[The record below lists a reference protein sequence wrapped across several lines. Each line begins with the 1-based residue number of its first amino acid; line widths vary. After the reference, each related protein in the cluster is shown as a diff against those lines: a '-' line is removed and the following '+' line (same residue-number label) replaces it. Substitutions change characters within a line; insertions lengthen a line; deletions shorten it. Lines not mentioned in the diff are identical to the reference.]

1 MTLVKVNNPVTK
13 KFDYL
18 MNEIFNDLPA
28 TFGKTLR
35 EDVVAFPP
43 VNIVESANAYKLEVA
58 VPGLEKSD
66 FSIKLDG
73 NLLTISAEK
82 IAPSNVE
89 NEKIIRKEFSQKVFR
104 RSFTLDEKIE
114 ADAIDAKY
122 ENGILKVNLPK
133 KEVAKV
139 SSKEITIQ

>member
-1 MTLVKVNNPVTK
+1 M
-13 KFDYL
+13 
-18 MNEIFNDLPA
+18 
-28 TFGKTLR
+28 
-35 EDVVAFPP
+35 
-43 VNIVESANAYKLEVA
+43 
-58 VPGLEKSD
+58 
-66 FSIKLDG
+66 IKLDG

-89 NEKIIRKEFSQKVFR
+89 NEKIIRKEFSQKVFK

-122 ENGILKVNLPK
+122 ENGILKLNLPK
-133 KEVAKV
+133 KEVAKL